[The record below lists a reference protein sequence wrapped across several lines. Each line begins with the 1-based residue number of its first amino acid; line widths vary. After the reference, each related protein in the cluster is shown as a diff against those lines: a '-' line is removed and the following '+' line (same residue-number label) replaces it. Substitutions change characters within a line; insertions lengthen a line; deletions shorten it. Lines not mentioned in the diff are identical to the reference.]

1 MLPHFMPKLVM
12 GTLWST
18 KMTLAHNTCA
28 SAMTCRSAEDTKMQP
43 GTGTLTQGGLQ
54 ELEDRIRDAVR
65 AKRSVSED
73 SVTLLSRL
81 FK

>member
-1 MLPHFMPKLVM
+1 MMLRLCLQHIIIR
-12 GTLWST
+12 
-18 KMTLAHNTCA
+18 AIITCTCPVCRG
-28 SAMTCRSAEDTKMQP
+28 SADTKMQP